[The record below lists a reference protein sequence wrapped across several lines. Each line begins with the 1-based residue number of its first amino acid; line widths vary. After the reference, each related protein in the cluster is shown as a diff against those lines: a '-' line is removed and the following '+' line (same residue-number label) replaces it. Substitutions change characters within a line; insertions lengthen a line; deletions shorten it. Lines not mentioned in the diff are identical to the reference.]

1 MGKSSAHFTDKL
13 VVVQQI
19 REVVSL
25 TAGMLTQLGFK
36 LILLDSNSFCH
47 TTVPRGTGGESVFDA
62 ILWLY
67 LKIQDHVLYFFDF
80 SSPFVSCL

>member
-47 TTVPRGTGGESVFDA
+47 TTVPRETGGESVFDA